1 MQNKEIRSLQKMI
14 EYIEK
19 SIKYIDGYTYE
30 EFIKDNKTVDA
41 TVFNISQIGEL
52 VKNISEE
59 TKSQYTNIEW
69 NMIKGLRNRIIH
81 DYEGINLKSI
91 WYILKNDI
99 LELENEL
106 KKILAN
112 EKIFN

>member
-1 MQNKEIRSLQKMI
+1 MQNKEYESLKKMI

-19 SIKYIDGYTYE
+19 SLKYIDGYTRE
-30 EFIKDNKTVDA
+30 QFENDSKTVDA

-59 TKSQYTNIEW
+59 TKNKYNNIEW
-69 NMIKGLRNRIIH
+69 RMIKGLRNRIIH

-91 WYILKNDI
+91 WHILKYDI
-99 LELENEL
+99 LELEREL
-106 KKILAN
+106 KKIIES
-112 EKIFN
+112 EKP

>member
-19 SIKYIDGYTYE
+19 SVKYVEGYTYE

-52 VKNISEE
+52 VKNVSNE
-59 TKSQYTNIEW
+59 TKNKYTNIEW

-99 LELENEL
+99 LELKAEL
-106 KKILAN
+106 KKILAD
-112 EKIFN
+112 EKNI

>member
-1 MQNKEIRSLQKMI
+1 MQNKEIKSLQKMI

-19 SIKYIDGYTYE
+19 SVKYVEGYTYE

-52 VKNISEE
+52 VKNVSNE
-59 TKSQYTNIEW
+59 TKNKYTNIEW
-69 NMIKGLRNRIIH
+69 NMIKWLRNRIIH
-81 DYEGINLKSI
+81 DYEVINLKSI

-99 LELENEL
+99 LELKAEL
-106 KKILAN
+106 KKILAD
-112 EKIFN
+112 EKNI